1 MRLKILHR
9 LFFLGV
15 STLSLVFF
23 SCSIIEPRK
32 IISLKEAEGIVLT
45 QILENN
51 IEGKVVYE
59 LQTKMK
65 SGTTVKNG
73 IITNGNEYTV
83 EKDCWFF
90 FIDDAPGAKWAHPC
104 RYVFVYC
111 SDGEYKVVDEE
122 WPPDNFDDLVSVEF

>member
-1 MRLKILHR
+1 MKSKIFHR
-9 LFFLGV
+9 IFFLCIL
-15 STLSLVFF
+15 TLLLVFL
-23 SCSIIEPRK
+23 SCLITESGK

-45 QILENN
+45 QILEDNT
-51 IEGKVVYE
+51 EGKVVYE

-65 SGTTVKNG
+65 PCTIVRNG

-90 FIDDAPGAKWAHPC
+90 FIDDVPGAKWMHPC

-111 SDGEYKVVDEE
+111 CGGEYKVIDEE
-122 WPPDNFDDLVSVEF
+122 WPPDNFYNLVVVGF